1 MLVYVDTDIFLNYLL
16 NRKNKLG
23 RSLYPEAALFFQRV
37 YSGDFK
43 ILISNKTLEELY
55 ANIELEQTRMLFEFL
70 KDKIQKVNY
79 TPEEV
84 AEAKSIDPIDWK
96 DALHALLARKHEA
109 SCLITRNMRH
119 FKKFSHIIQP
129 KFPCEL

>member
-1 MLVYVDTDIFLNYLL
+1 MGQMTNYDKLTLTVDTDGSITGQDAIDFSSRILL
-16 NRKNKLG
+16 DHFTVILEGVGSKAFAETAVG
-23 RSLYPEAALFFQRV
+23 AAPVQ
-37 YSGDFK
+37 
-43 ILISNKTLEELY
+43 E
-55 ANIELEQTRMLFEFL
+55 TREH
-70 KDKIQKVNY
+70 V
-79 TPEEV
+79 EEV

-109 SCLITRNMRH
+109 GCLITRNMRH